1 MRLDPLTLE
10 LLRNYLHGAVEDMA
24 YAVERTAH
32 TTFVK
37 ETADFTCGLLTP
49 AGDFFAYPVELGVAS
64 MAGISYA
71 RTLESV
77 GPLGP
82 GDVVITNDPYGSA
95 AAATHLPDLHLV
107 RPIFWDGRLVSHGAG
122 FLHCSDIGGLVPASI
137 SPRATEIFQEG
148 LRLPPKKLFVGG
160 LVNQDLLDVILAN
173 CRIPEQNWGDLQ
185 ALVAGLVTG
194 ERRLHALIAR
204 FGLDTVVKG
213 MDDLIDYTAR
223 KVEALIRRMPRGR
236 YEFVDYIED
245 DVVTDIPIRLKV
257 GMTVGDGEIHLDFTG
272 SDVQVGSALNVPTGG
287 RAHPFMAI
295 ALFNYFVTR
304 DPGIPLNAGV
314 LRPIRMTLPI
324 GSVVNPLF
332 PAACGVRYATVLR
345 IYDAVLGA
353 LARALPAEIPAA
365 SGGQG
370 CMVALSLPDPE
381 AGRRHVTV
389 IEPMIGGGGGR
400 PGRDGVDGCDAS
412 LGFLKTTPVETI
424 EAEVPGIVLRRFHL
438 VADSAGPGRW
448 RGGHAVRLDVQ
459 VFRPEGLVTARGME
473 RLRFAPWGVAGGRA
487 GATGRVSMNPDAPD
501 ERALAKIDL
510 LALEPG
516 DVLSIRTPG
525 GGGHGDPL
533 ERPVERVL
541 ADVSAGLV
549 TPAHARDG
557 YGVVVTDGGVDM
569 AATTALR
576 AARRATAAA
585 PEGAFDFGA
594 ARDAHERRWPP
605 ALQDAFVA
613 LLMGLPV
620 PYRAYVRRVL
630 YPQVAALADRQPVS
644 PDDLSRLWV
653 ELATASGLLR
663 TPLSR
668 ASPPGK
674 SEW

>member
-1 MRLDPLTLE
+1 MRLDALTLE

-71 RTLESV
+71 RTLEAIGAPS
-77 GPLGP
+77 P

-107 RPIFWDGRLVSHGAG
+107 RPIFWEGRLVGHAAG

-137 SPRATEIFQEG
+137 SPRASEIFQEG
-148 LRLPPKKLFVGG
+148 LRLPPKKLFAGG
-160 LVNQDLLDVILAN
+160 RVNQDLLDVILAN

-194 ERRLHALIAR
+194 ERRVHALIGR
-204 FGLDTVVKG
+204 FGLDAVLKG
-213 MDDLIDYTAR
+213 MEDLIDYTAR

-245 DVVTDIPIRLKV
+245 DVVSDIPIRLKV
-257 GMTVGDGEIHLDFTG
+257 GLEVGDGEIHLDFTG
-272 SDVQVGSALNVPTGG
+272 SDVQVASALNVPTGG

-295 ALFNYFVTR
+295 ALFNYFITR

-314 LRPIRMTLPI
+314 LRPIRMTLPA
-324 GSVVNPLF
+324 GSVVNPQF

-345 IYDAVLGA
+345 VYDAVLGA

-400 PGRDGVDGCDAS
+400 PARDGVDGCDAS
-412 LGFLKTTPVETI
+412 LGFLKTTPAETL

-438 VADSAGPGRW
+438 VADSAGPGRF

-473 RLRFAPWGVAGGRA
+473 RLRFSPWGVAGGRA
-487 GATGRVSMNPDAPD
+487 GSTGRVLLNPDTPR
-501 ERALAKIDL
+501 ERALPKIDL

-525 GGGHGDPL
+525 GGGHGNPL
-533 ERPVERVL
+533 ERPIERVL
-541 ADVSAGLV
+541 ADVSAGLL
-549 TPAHARDG
+549 TPAGARER
-557 YGVVVTDGGVDM
+557 YGVVMANGATDM
-569 AATTALR
+569 AATAALR
-576 AARRATAAA
+576 AEVGSQR
-585 PEGAFDFGA
+585 EAFDFGP
-594 ARDAHERRWPP
+594 AREAHERRWPP
-605 ALQDAFVA
+605 SLQDAFVA

-620 PYRAYVRRVL
+620 AYRAYARRAL
-630 YPQVAALADRQPVS
+630 YPRVAALAEAQPVS
-644 PDDLSRLWV
+644 ADDLTRLWQD
-653 ELATASGLLR
+653 LARASGLAV
-663 TPLSR
+663 SR
-668 ASPPGK
+668 PPP
-674 SEW
+674 

>member
-1 MRLDPLTLE
+1 MRLDALTLE

-49 AGDFFAYPVELGVAS
+49 GGDFFAYPVELGVAS

-71 RTLESV
+71 RTLEAV

-82 GDVVITNDPYGSA
+82 GDVVITNDPYSSA

-107 RPIFWDGRLVSHGAG
+107 RPIFWEGRLVGHAAG

-137 SPRATEIFQEG
+137 SPRAVEIFQEG

-194 ERRLHALIAR
+194 ERRVHALIGR
-204 FGLDTVVKG
+204 FGLDTMLKG

-236 YEFVDYIED
+236 YEFSDYIED
-245 DVVTDIPIRLKV
+245 DVVSDIPIRLKV
-257 GMTVGDGEIHLDFTG
+257 ALTVDDGLIHLDFTG

-295 ALFNYFVTR
+295 ALFNYFITK

-314 LRPIRMTLPI
+314 LRPIRMTLPP
-324 GSVVNPLF
+324 GSVVNPEF

-370 CMVALSLPDPE
+370 CMVALALPDLE

-412 LGFLKTTPVETI
+412 LGFLKTTPAETL
-424 EAEVPGIVLRRFHL
+424 EVEVPALIVRRFHL

-487 GATGRVSMNPDAPD
+487 GATGRAVLNPGTPG
-501 ERALAKIDL
+501 ERALPKIVL

-516 DVLSIRTPG
+516 DVLSVRTPG

-533 ERPVERVL
+533 ERPIAEVL
-541 ADVSAGLV
+541 ADLEAGLV
-549 TPAHARDG
+549 TPAHARDA
-557 YGVVVTDGGVDM
+557 YGVVVEGGAIDEG
-569 AATTALR
+569 ATAALR
-576 AARRATAAA
+576 AARRAMA
-585 PEGAFDFGA
+585 PTSAAFDFGL
-594 ARDAHERRWPP
+594 AREAHERRWPP

-613 LLMGLPV
+613 LLMSLPV
-620 PYRAYVRRVL
+620 PYRAYVRRAL
-630 YPQVAALADRQPVS
+630 HARVAALADQRSVTA
-644 PDDLSRLWV
+644 DDLSRFWE
-653 ELATASGLLR
+653 ELATASALPTQFR
-663 TPLSR
+663 
-668 ASPPGK
+668 K
-674 SEW
+674 E